1 MSTGNSTVMFSG
13 YNVEGRNSSKVL
25 RPPGGGSSDI
35 FGPPIEE
42 NEGAA
47 RKESKTQ
54 SDIFGLN
61 DKENE
66 TKVENGEK
74 KDRLAS
80 SFQLGDQQPEDT
92 EVKNKRK
99 SIDPLSGQVLGEK
112 EAPAVEETAPPKSS
126 GGRVPPGGHSS
137 GLW

>member
-1 MSTGNSTVMFSG
+1 MANSTITFTGFNPDS
-13 YNVEGRNSSKVL
+13 RNSSKVL

-35 FGPPIEE
+35 FGPPQDEDDK
-42 NEGAA
+42 AV
-47 RKESKTQ
+47 RKESKTS

-61 DKENE
+61 DKEND
-66 TKVENGEK
+66 TKVENGDAK

-80 SFQLGDQQPEDT
+80 SFQLGDQQPEET
-92 EVKNKRK
+92 ELKPKRK

-112 EAPAVEETAPPKSS
+112 DSPVKEAPPQAKPS
-126 GGRVPPGGHSS
+126 GRVPPGGHST

>member
-1 MSTGNSTVMFSG
+1 MANSTITFTG
-13 YNVEGRNSSKVL
+13 YNPDSRNSSKVL
-25 RPPGGGSSDI
+25 QPPGGGSSDI
-35 FGPPIEE
+35 FGPPMDEDDKHV
-42 NEGAA
+42 
-47 RKESKTQ
+47 RKESKTR

-66 TKVENGEK
+66 TKSENGDK

-80 SFQLGDQQPEDT
+80 SFQLGDQQPEET
-92 EVKNKRK
+92 EMKPKRK

-112 EAPAVEETAPPKSS
+112 DSPAKEGPPQAKPS
-126 GGRVPPGGHSS
+126 GRIPPGGHSS

>member
-25 RPPGGGSSDI
+25 QPPGGGSSDI
-35 FGPPIEE
+35 FGPPPTEIE
-42 NEGAA
+42 AA
-47 RKESKTQ
+47 GRKESKTQ

-66 TKVENGEK
+66 TKVENGDK

-80 SFQLGDQQPEDT
+80 SFQLGDQQPEET

-99 SIDPLSGQVLGEK
+99 SIDPLSGKVLGDN
-112 EAPAVEETAPPKSS
+112 EAPIVEAAAPPKS
-126 GGRVPPGGHSS
+126 GGRVPPGGHST

>member
-1 MSTGNSTVMFSG
+1 MANSTITFTG
-13 YNVEGRNSSKVL
+13 YNPDSRNSSKVL

-35 FGPPIEE
+35 FGPPQDEDDK
-42 NEGAA
+42 AV
-47 RKESKTQ
+47 RKESKTR

-66 TKVENGEK
+66 TKVENGDK

-80 SFQLGDQQPEDT
+80 SFQLGDQQPEET
-92 EVKNKRK
+92 EMKPKRK

-112 EAPAVEETAPPKSS
+112 DSPVKEVPPQPKTS
-126 GGRVPPGGHSS
+126 GRIPPGGHSS